1 MSREEIEREVA
12 GVLREQI
19 LLGSDR
25 QVDFDAP
32 LGPGVGLDS
41 LGLME
46 FLATLEEKFGVDFP
60 DGLWTDRRQFTLG
73 GLVDYL
79 DATRPDA
86 VPGRI
91 SDADALP
98 PEST

>member
-1 MSREEIEREVA
+1 MIEREVA
-12 GVLREQI
+12 GLLRDQI

-46 FLATLEEKFGVDFP
+46 FLATLEERFGVDFP
-60 DGLWTDRRQFTLG
+60 DGLWTERRQFTLG
-73 GLVDYL
+73 RLVDYL
-79 DATRPDA
+79 GATRPDA
-86 VPGRI
+86 TAGLIP
-91 SDADALP
+91 DEP
-98 PEST
+98 PSPATREGE